1 MYNEAYLDGIAQS
14 WHAAHKHTRQL
25 DGHSKKVRSRPAAS
39 VSWEVS
45 ACRCCVHRMQCQVHS
60 VAWNCT
66 GKRIASGSV
75 DQTARI
81 WTMAEGR
88 HVKDI
93 ELRGHQDSVDQL
105 RWDPGNAD
113 ILSKHTSAVQMRFF
127 WRVGALT
134 WLAWLGTA
142 SGDKTVRIWDAR
154 SGKNIETIKTTG
166 ENINICWSPDSKLI
180 AVGNK
185 ARPHRRSLVWLSCPL
200 VVGGGHA
207 RIARTRTCCR
217 CTCVCVHACG
227 VLLPRPQG
235 RA

>member
-1 MYNEAYLDGIAQS
+1 MPRLSAREPVKDLLGKGCISRTSGETSVRPTLTGRKHRADRGACRLAVPAHRCGTLLHIGTAQPQPRNRAFALHGKMYNEAYLDGIAKS

-39 VSWEVS
+39 VCCEVS

-113 ILSKHTSAVQMRFF
+113 ILSKHTSAVQMRFSLSASVHSHG
-127 WRVGALT
+127 WRG
-134 WLAWLGTA
+134 
-142 SGDKTVRIWDAR
+142 
-154 SGKNIETIKTTG
+154 
-166 ENINICWSPDSKLI
+166 
-180 AVGNK
+180 
-185 ARPHRRSLVWLSCPL
+185 
-200 VVGGGHA
+200 
-207 RIARTRTCCR
+207 
-217 CTCVCVHACG
+217 
-227 VLLPRPQG
+227 
-235 RA
+235 

>member
-1 MYNEAYLDGIAQS
+1 VPTEEHADLRCPPTAAARFSTWDGTPANPGTGLCTLDRPAQTREAMYNEAYLDGIAKS

-39 VSWEVS
+39 VCWEVS

-81 WTMAEGR
+81 WTIAEGR

-113 ILSKHTSAVQMRFF
+113 ILSKHTSAVQMRFSLSASVHSHG
-127 WRVGALT
+127 WRG
-134 WLAWLGTA
+134 
-142 SGDKTVRIWDAR
+142 
-154 SGKNIETIKTTG
+154 
-166 ENINICWSPDSKLI
+166 
-180 AVGNK
+180 
-185 ARPHRRSLVWLSCPL
+185 
-200 VVGGGHA
+200 
-207 RIARTRTCCR
+207 
-217 CTCVCVHACG
+217 
-227 VLLPRPQG
+227 
-235 RA
+235 